1 MTRFSLDLLREPRQ
15 ELGLPGGIPK
25 AQGRWWPGAGLVLLL
40 LLAVGSFA
48 YFETLCSSGRSK

>member
-15 ELGLPGGIPK
+15 ELALPGIPK

-40 LLAVGSFA
+40 LLAVGSSA